1 MFGNSTKS
9 NCESEAKNWNPW
21 KLLKCSRSCGGGHW
35 VHTRTCKNE
44 PCEGPKERQTS
55 HVCNTHECHVTNK
68 VCSKKCGG
76 GTYSIIKNCVGEGP
90 DCEEETIETD
100 EVCNTFDCMSCYN
113 ITNAKEF

>member
-1 MFGNSTKS
+1 M
-9 NCESEAKNWNPW
+9 
-21 KLLKCSRSCGGGHW
+21 KCSRSCGGGHW

-113 ITNAKEF
+113 ITTAKELKNFTLRSFS